1 MTQAYENVSYLMVK
15 KLELDKFEGMQDGK
29 CERN

>member
-1 MTQAYENVSYLMVK
+1 MTQAYENVSYLIVK
-15 KLELDKFEGMQDGK
+15 TLELDKFEGMQDGK